1 MLSTCFCE
9 LISISIANDLWYHYI
24 MKKRGDSMIY
34 LDNAATTKPNEDVIQ
49 SYIQMNT
56 QYFFNPNSPHTAG
69 VKIAHLI
76 DKARDNIK
84 QYLNL
89 NDKFD
94 IIFTSGAT
102 ESNNIALQGMAQAK
116 KRFGKTILTT
126 KIEHP
131 SVLETMR
138 ALEEQGFNLLYIN
151 TLENGKLDITSLK
164 KLLNDDVVLVTCM
177 HVNNIMGQIQ
187 PIEEISNILKDYPKV
202 HFHVDGVQGFGK
214 VNLNINLVDS
224 YSLSAHKFHGLKG
237 SGILAF
243 KQAKTIQPIIFGG
256 GQEYGIRSGTVNAP
270 VNIALTKAMR
280 QMNAQM
286 DSNIKLLTE
295 KGKEIRQFIDQY
307 EGVLINSPI
316 DAAPYILNVSFP
328 GVKGEVLV
336 NAFSKYEIYLSTT
349 SACSSKKSS
358 HNETLKAMGLS
369 NIIIEGSIRISIAPD
384 LTNEQIEA
392 FKDAFDKVYN
402 EVKELL
408 KYEL

>member
-1 MLSTCFCE
+1 
-9 LISISIANDLWYHYI
+9 

-138 ALEEQGFNLLYIN
+138 ALEEQGFNLQYIN

-164 KLLNDDVVLVTCM
+164 KLLSDDVVLVTCM

-243 KQAKTIQPIIFGG
+243 KQVKTIQPIIFGG

-270 VNIALTKAMR
+270 VNIALAKAMR

>member
-1 MLSTCFCE
+1 
-9 LISISIANDLWYHYI
+9 
-24 MKKRGDSMIY
+24 MIY

-138 ALEEQGFNLLYIN
+138 ALEEQGFNLQYIN

>member
-1 MLSTCFCE
+1 
-9 LISISIANDLWYHYI
+9 
-24 MKKRGDSMIY
+24 MIY

-138 ALEEQGFNLLYIN
+138 ALEEQGFNLQYIN

-369 NIIIEGSIRISIAPD
+369 NIIIEGSIRISIALD

>member
-1 MLSTCFCE
+1 
-9 LISISIANDLWYHYI
+9 
-24 MKKRGDSMIY
+24 MIY

-138 ALEEQGFNLLYIN
+138 ALEEQGFNLQYIN

-164 KLLNDDVVLVTCM
+164 KLLSDDVVLVTCM

-243 KQAKTIQPIIFGG
+243 KQVKTIQPIIFGG

-270 VNIALTKAMR
+270 VNIALAKAMR

>member
-1 MLSTCFCE
+1 
-9 LISISIANDLWYHYI
+9 
-24 MKKRGDSMIY
+24 MIY

>member
-1 MLSTCFCE
+1 
-9 LISISIANDLWYHYI
+9 
-24 MKKRGDSMIY
+24 MIY

-138 ALEEQGFNLLYIN
+138 TLEEQGFNLQYIN

-280 QMNAQM
+280 QMDAQM

>member
-138 ALEEQGFNLLYIN
+138 ALEEQGFNLQYIN

-280 QMNAQM
+280 QMNVQM

>member
-1 MLSTCFCE
+1 
-9 LISISIANDLWYHYI
+9 
-24 MKKRGDSMIY
+24 
-34 LDNAATTKPNEDVIQ
+34 
-49 SYIQMNT
+49 
-56 QYFFNPNSPHTAG
+56 
-69 VKIAHLI
+69 
-76 DKARDNIK
+76 
-84 QYLNL
+84 
-89 NDKFD
+89 
-94 IIFTSGAT
+94 T

-138 ALEEQGFNLLYIN
+138 ALEEQGFNLQYIN

-164 KLLNDDVVLVTCM
+164 KLLSDDVVLVTCM

-270 VNIALTKAMR
+270 VNIALAKAMR

>member
-138 ALEEQGFNLLYIN
+138 ALEEQGFNLQYIN

-164 KLLNDDVVLVTCM
+164 KLLSDDVVLVTCM

-243 KQAKTIQPIIFGG
+243 KQVKTIQPIIFGG

-270 VNIALTKAMR
+270 VNIALAKAMR

>member
-1 MLSTCFCE
+1 
-9 LISISIANDLWYHYI
+9 
-24 MKKRGDSMIY
+24 MIY

-138 ALEEQGFNLLYIN
+138 ALEEQGFNLQYIS

>member
-1 MLSTCFCE
+1 
-9 LISISIANDLWYHYI
+9 
-24 MKKRGDSMIY
+24 MIY

-369 NIIIEGSIRISIAPD
+369 NNIIEGSIRISIAPD

>member
-1 MLSTCFCE
+1 
-9 LISISIANDLWYHYI
+9 
-24 MKKRGDSMIY
+24 MIY

-94 IIFTSGAT
+94 VIFTSGAT
-102 ESNNIALQGMAQAK
+102 ESNNLALQGMALAK

-138 ALEEQGFNLLYIN
+138 ALEEQGFNLQYIN

-214 VNLNINLVDS
+214 VKLNINLADS

-243 KQAKTIQPIIFGG
+243 KQVKTIQPIIFGG

-270 VNIALTKAMR
+270 VNIALAKAMR

-286 DSNIKLLTE
+286 DNNMKLLSG

-369 NIIIEGSIRISIAPD
+369 NIIIEGSIRISIASD

>member
-1 MLSTCFCE
+1 
-9 LISISIANDLWYHYI
+9 
-24 MKKRGDSMIY
+24 MIY

-138 ALEEQGFNLLYIN
+138 ALEEQGFNLQYIN

-164 KLLNDDVVLVTCM
+164 KLLSDDVVLVTCM

-187 PIEEISNILKDYPKV
+187 PIEGISNILKDYPKV

-270 VNIALTKAMR
+270 VNIALAKAMR

-392 FKDAFDKVYN
+392 FKDAFHKVYN

>member
-1 MLSTCFCE
+1 
-9 LISISIANDLWYHYI
+9 
-24 MKKRGDSMIY
+24 MIY

-49 SYIQMNT
+49 SYMQMNT
-56 QYFFNPNSPHTAG
+56 QYYFNPNSPHTAG

-76 DKARDNIK
+76 DKARENIK

-102 ESNNIALQGMAQAK
+102 ESNNIALQGIAQMK

-138 ALEEQGFNLLYIN
+138 ALEDQGFNLKYIN
-151 TLENGKLDITSLK
+151 TTKDGKLDIESLK

-187 PIEEISNILKDYPKV
+187 PIEEISEILQKYPKV

-214 VNLNINLVDS
+214 VHLNINVADS

-237 SGILAF
+237 SGILAIR
-243 KQAKTIQPIIFGG
+243 QIKTIQPIIFGG

-270 VNIALTKAMR
+270 VNIALAKAMR
-280 QMNAQM
+280 QMN
-286 DSNIKLLTE
+286 DRKDENIKALTQ
-295 KGKEIRQFIDQY
+295 KGTEIRSFIEKY
-307 EGVLINSPI
+307 EGVRINSPK
-316 DAAPYILNVSFP
+316 DAVPYILNVSFP

-369 NIIIEGSIRISIAPD
+369 NLIIEGSIRLSIAPD

-392 FKDAFDKVYN
+392 FKDAFNKVYK

>member
-1 MLSTCFCE
+1 MLSTCFYE

-138 ALEEQGFNLLYIN
+138 ALEEQGFNLQYIN

-164 KLLNDDVVLVTCM
+164 KLLSDDVVLVTCM

-243 KQAKTIQPIIFGG
+243 KQVKTIQPIIFGG

-270 VNIALTKAMR
+270 VNIALAKAMR

>member
-138 ALEEQGFNLLYIN
+138 ALEEQGFNLQYIN

-187 PIEEISNILKDYPKV
+187 PIEEISNILKDYSKV

-295 KGKEIRQFIDQY
+295 KGKEIRQFIVQY

>member
-1 MLSTCFCE
+1 
-9 LISISIANDLWYHYI
+9 
-24 MKKRGDSMIY
+24 MIY

-138 ALEEQGFNLLYIN
+138 ALEEQGFNLQYIN
-151 TLENGKLDITSLK
+151 TLVNGKLDITSLK

>member
-1 MLSTCFCE
+1 
-9 LISISIANDLWYHYI
+9 
-24 MKKRGDSMIY
+24 MIY
-34 LDNAATTKPNEDVIQ
+34 FDNAATTKPHEDVIQ
-49 SYIQMNT
+49 SYSQMNT

-76 DKARDNIK
+76 EKARENIK

-94 IIFTSGAT
+94 VIFTSGAT
-102 ESNNIALQGMAQAK
+102 ESNNIALQGMARTK
-116 KRFGKTILTT
+116 KRFGNTILTT

-138 ALEEQGFNLLYIN
+138 GLEEQGFNLKYIN
-151 TLENGKLDITSLK
+151 TTPDGKLSIDHLI
-164 KLLNDDVVLVTCM
+164 KLLNDDVILVTCM

-187 PIEEISNILKDYPKV
+187 PIEEISQLLKNYPKV

-214 VNLNINLVDS
+214 VPLDVNLADS

-237 SGILAF
+237 SGLLVLN
-243 KQAKTIQPIIFGG
+243 QLKTINPIIFGG
-256 GQEYGIRSGTVNAP
+256 GQEFGIRSGTVNAP
-270 VNIALTKAMR
+270 ANVALAKAMR
-280 QMNAQM
+280 HMN
-286 DSNIKLLTE
+286 DHLEENKKTLSD
-295 KGKEIRQFIDQY
+295 KGLKIRSIIEGY
-307 EGVLINSPI
+307 EGVLINSPK

-358 HNETLKAMGLS
+358 HNETLKAMGFS
-369 NIIIEGSIRISIAPD
+369 KSRIEGSIRISISAD
-384 LTNEQIEA
+384 LTDEQIEL
-392 FKDAFDKVYN
+392 FKTAFDKVYK

-408 KYEL
+408 INEL

>member
-1 MLSTCFCE
+1 
-9 LISISIANDLWYHYI
+9 
-24 MKKRGDSMIY
+24 MIY

-49 SYIQMNT
+49 SYTQMNT
-56 QYFFNPNSPHTAG
+56 QYYFNPNSPHTAG

-76 DKARDNIK
+76 DKARENIK

-102 ESNNIALQGMAQAK
+102 ESNNIALQGMAQMK

-138 ALEEQGFNLLYIN
+138 ALEDQGFNLKYIN
-151 TLENGKLDITSLK
+151 TTKDGKLDIESLK

-187 PIEEISNILKDYPKV
+187 PIEEISKILQKYPKV

-214 VNLNINLVDS
+214 VPLNINLADS

-237 SGILAF
+237 SGILAITQI
-243 KQAKTIQPIIFGG
+243 KMIQPIIFGG
-256 GQEYGIRSGTVNAP
+256 GQEYGVRSGTVNAP
-270 VNIALTKAMR
+270 VNIALAKAMR
-280 QMNAQM
+280 QMNDRKDENMKA
-286 DSNIKLLTE
+286 LTQ
-295 KGKEIRQFIDQY
+295 KGTEIRSFIEKY
-307 EGVLINSPI
+307 EGVRINSPK
-316 DAAPYILNVSFP
+316 DAVPYILNVSFP

-369 NIIIEGSIRISIAPD
+369 NMIIEGSIRLSIAPD

-392 FKDAFDKVYN
+392 FKDAFNKVYK

>member
-138 ALEEQGFNLLYIN
+138 ALEEQGFNLQYIN

>member
-138 ALEEQGFNLLYIN
+138 ALEEQGFNLQYIN

-280 QMNAQM
+280 QMDAQM

>member
-1 MLSTCFCE
+1 
-9 LISISIANDLWYHYI
+9 
-24 MKKRGDSMIY
+24 MIY

-138 ALEEQGFNLLYIN
+138 ALEEQGFNLQYIN

-280 QMNAQM
+280 QMDAQM